1 MNNAKPASVVKN
13 LSLTSADLRRK
24 MMSTFAISSILPI
37 LIAFYL
43 NYDKVLGGSRRISVF
58 LFIATIL
65 SLMGLFLFI
74 DIIKSLLRGES
85 L

>member
-1 MNNAKPASVVKN
+1 MANQKFP
-13 LSLTSADLRRK
+13 TSPRIESISRVDMRRRII
-24 MMSTFAISSILPI
+24 SSFAVSSILPI

-58 LFIATIL
+58 LFIATVL

-74 DIIKSLLRGES
+74 DIIKSLLAED
-85 L
+85 